1 VTRGPINLKI
11 VADRLD
17 LVTACLADLRRL
29 PTGSLEEFR
38 SDWRNPAAAESEL
51 RRAIEA
57 ILDVARHLLARAF
70 GIGALEYREVAKL
83 AGENNL
89 VTDIRLRERFL
100 AIAGFRNRLTHM
112 YSDVTSEELF
122 GIVRDGLGDLENL
135 AEELRATAGRL
146 ASRHA

>member
-1 VTRGPINLKI
+1 MTRGPINLKI